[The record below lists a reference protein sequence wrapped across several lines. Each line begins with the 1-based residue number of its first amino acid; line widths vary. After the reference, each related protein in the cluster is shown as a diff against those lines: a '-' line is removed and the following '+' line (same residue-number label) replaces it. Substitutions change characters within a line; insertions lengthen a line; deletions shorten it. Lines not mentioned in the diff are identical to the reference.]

1 MITLSLTET
10 ELFLWV
16 LFDFS
21 ASFFSPSPVLRCTL
35 VPGARAEP
43 EEAETLFQTA
53 ASWARERV
61 HAQRI
66 HNATAEEGAF
76 GPTQFI
82 RPTSEDLVSKPTH
95 EEEKTDVERA
105 GSVFLLGKE

>member
-1 MITLSLTET
+1 M
-10 ELFLWV
+10 
-16 LFDFS
+16 
-21 ASFFSPSPVLRCTL
+21 

-43 EEAETLFQTA
+43 EEAQALFQTA
-53 ASWARERV
+53 AGRARERV

-66 HNATAEEGAF
+66 HHATAEEGAF

-95 EEEKTDVERA
+95 EEEKTDAEGT
-105 GSVFLLGKE
+105 GSIFLLGKK